1 MKFDIK
7 NVLMFAMAALLA
19 FLAIYKIF
27 SKEEITVNDDKVND
41 EAVFDVTVSD
51 EVEVK
56 LYYESDRKYYLY
68 GLDEV
73 MVTYKNETKTLKS
86 FLSDGVSIEDLVSHM
101 ETNAFY
107 DGGTNLY
114 RDDTTAV
121 LVCHRIIGNGTYN
134 ENVYIGKS
142 SMGFEEGFCR

>member
-56 LYYESDRKYYLY
+56 IYYESDRKYYLY

-101 ETNAFY
+101 DNYIAY

-121 LVCHRIIGNGTYN
+121 LVCHRIIGNGRYN
-134 ENVYIGKS
+134 EDVYIGNS
-142 SMGFEEGFCR
+142 NMGFEEGFCR